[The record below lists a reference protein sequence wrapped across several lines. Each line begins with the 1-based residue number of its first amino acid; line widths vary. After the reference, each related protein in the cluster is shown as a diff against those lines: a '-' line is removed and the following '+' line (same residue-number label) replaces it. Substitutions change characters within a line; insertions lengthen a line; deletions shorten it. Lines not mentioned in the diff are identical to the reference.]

1 MGGICDEEKSEGDKY
16 LPAHTQFSHHQ
27 LQKIIFNII
36 WKCKAAVFSKFCMFL
51 FSFSGRRVGKLHVY
65 LLTTSVKPISG
76 KDHNAMAAK
85 KEAKKLR
92 HLGSLRAHFHL
103 NPIHAT
109 TTTLTSNSYRGHPWP
124 HLYDHLWPAITTCMG
139 HSIPRYPKTPTPL

>member
-16 LPAHTQFSHHQ
+16 LPAHTQFTHHQ
-27 LQKIIFNII
+27 LQKIRFNI
-36 WKCKAAVFSKFCMFL
+36 KLQFSLNVVCFCCAFLAAVWVSCMCIW
-51 FSFSGRRVGKLHVY
+51 S
-65 LLTTSVKPISG
+65 TTSVKPISG

-103 NPIHAT
+103 PPIHAT
-109 TTTLTSNSYRGHPWP
+109 TTTLTSNSYQ
-124 HLYDHLWPAITTCMG
+124 G
-139 HSIPRYPKTPTPL
+139 HSDHNIYMTTSDQL